1 MLPKL
6 KELAP
11 VLRNTRGGGVVA
23 DAAKAVP
30 RKDIAVYD
38 SLNPYGRPVKEAK
51 PKAAKDATVKERI
64 KSLREKYLGRTP
76 GKNSRT
82 GKEVQ
87 DRMRAEDKL
96 RENEVTGAT
105 EFQASDG
112 NWYDISQADMSHKTD
127 AVTWWNETG
136 RQYGAKS
143 PEVRSWMLDSNNYVL
158 DHYSVNRSAGSI
170 LGQTTRYFPPM
181 K

>member
-30 RKDIAVYD
+30 RKDITVYD
-38 SLNPYGRPVKEAK
+38 SLHPNGRPVKEVK
-51 PKAAKDATVKERI
+51 PKAEKEVTVKERI

-87 DRMRAEDKL
+87 DRMRAEGKL
-96 RENEVTGAT
+96 REVDGKTK
-105 EFQASDG
+105 FMASDG
-112 NWYDISQADMSHKTD
+112 NWYDISKADMSHNTD

-143 PEVRSWMLDSNNYVL
+143 PEVRSWMLDSDNYVL

-170 LGQTTRYFPPM
+170 LGQSTKYLPPL